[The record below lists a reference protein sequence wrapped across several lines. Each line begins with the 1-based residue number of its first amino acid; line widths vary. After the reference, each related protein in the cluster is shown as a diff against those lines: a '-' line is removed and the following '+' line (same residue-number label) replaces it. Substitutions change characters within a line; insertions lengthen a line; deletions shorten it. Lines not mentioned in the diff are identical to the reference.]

1 MTWQFLATGEVQVS
15 RDEMSD
21 HFVPEVTILILQMV
35 HPLFAKYLAQYL
47 LELELEHW
55 TTRENVLIDL
65 NEAFLPFKNHLFSFR
80 LDFKI
85 MSVHWS
91 FLAGV
96 TSGWIS
102 VYYNMGCSCYLPTS
116 RPHLTLTIS
125 WWSPECSLLSLT
137 RHWTNVTTSINFIK
151 HWEYVW

>member
-1 MTWQFLATGEVQVS
+1 
-15 RDEMSD
+15 MSD

-47 LELELEHW
+47 LELELELW

-65 NEAFLPFKNHLFSFR
+65 NEALHPFKNHLFLFR
-80 LDFKI
+80 LDVKI

-96 TSGWIS
+96 TSG
-102 VYYNMGCSCYLPTS
+102 
-116 RPHLTLTIS
+116 
-125 WWSPECSLLSLT
+125 
-137 RHWTNVTTSINFIK
+137 
-151 HWEYVW
+151 